1 MGVHIHFQDLWKL
14 QSEIPSSDMIVIIFD
29 SCMTIKTG
37 GHDNLELCTSVLRI
51 NVQRLST
58 TINET
63 VM

>member
-1 MGVHIHFQDLWKL
+1 
-14 QSEIPSSDMIVIIFD
+14 MIVIIFD